1 MANPNYKN
9 YKAMSNQPK
18 KEPKKPEVVE
28 KVMMKPEVVEVVE
41 EVTPEVTPEVT
52 REPDKL
58 VGVVNCT
65 LLNVR
70 EAATKASKVLCEIN
84 KDTKVTIE
92 SEANDEWYEVT
103 TKKGIKGYCMKEFI
117 TI

>member
-1 MANPNYKN
+1 MANSNYKN

-28 KVMMKPEVVEVVE
+28 KVMLEPEVVEVVKE
-41 EVTPEVTPEVT
+41 LIPEVTK
-52 REPDKL
+52 EPDKL

-92 SEANDEWYEVT
+92 SEANDEWYEIT

>member
-1 MANPNYKN
+1 MANQNYKN

-18 KEPKKPEVVE
+18 KEHKKPEVVE
-28 KVMMKPEVVEVVE
+28 KVMLEPEVVEVVE
-41 EVTPEVTPEVT
+41 EVTPEVA

-92 SEANDEWYEVT
+92 SEANDEWYEIT

>member
-18 KEPKKPEVVE
+18 KEPKKPEAVE
-28 KVMMKPEVVEVVE
+28 KVMMEPEVVE
-41 EVTPEVTPEVT
+41 EVT

-92 SEANDEWYEVT
+92 SEANDEWYEIT

>member
-28 KVMMKPEVVEVVE
+28 EVE
-41 EVTPEVTPEVT
+41 EVIPEVTK
-52 REPDKL
+52 EPDKL

>member
-1 MANPNYKN
+1 MANQNYKN

-18 KEPKKPEVVE
+18 KEHAKPEVVE
-28 KVMMKPEVVEVVE
+28 KVMMEPEVVE
-41 EVTPEVTPEVT
+41 EVTPEVT

-92 SEANDEWYEVT
+92 SEANDEWYKVT

-117 TI
+117 TV

>member
-18 KEPKKPEVVE
+18 KEHKKPEVVE
-28 KVMMKPEVVEVVE
+28 KVMLEPEVVEVVE
-41 EVTPEVTPEVT
+41 EVEEVTPEVA

-103 TKKGIKGYCMKEFI
+103 TKNGIKGYCMKEFI

>member
-1 MANPNYKN
+1 MANQNYKN

-18 KEPKKPEVVE
+18 KEHAKPEVVE
-28 KVMMKPEVVEVVE
+28 KVMMEPEVVEVVK
-41 EVTPEVTPEVT
+41 EVIPEVTK
-52 REPDKL
+52 EPNKL

-103 TKKGIKGYCMKEFI
+103 TKNGIKGYCMKEFI

>member
-18 KEPKKPEVVE
+18 KEPKKSEVVE
-28 KVMMKPEVVEVVE
+28 KVMMEPEVVEVVE
-41 EVTPEVTPEVT
+41 EVTPEVTK
-52 REPDKL
+52 EPDKL
-58 VGVVNCT
+58 VGIVNCT

-103 TKKGIKGYCMKEFI
+103 TKNGIKGYCMKEFI

>member
-18 KEPKKPEVVE
+18 KEHKKPEVVE
-28 KVMMKPEVVEVVE
+28 KVMLEPEVVEVVKE
-41 EVTPEVTPEVT
+41 LIPEVTK
-52 REPDKL
+52 EPDKL

-92 SEANDEWYEVT
+92 SEANDEWYEIT

>member
-28 KVMMKPEVVEVVE
+28 KVRMEPEVVEVVE
-41 EVTPEVTPEVT
+41 EVTPEVT

-92 SEANDEWYEVT
+92 SEVNDEWYEVT

>member
-18 KEPKKPEVVE
+18 KEHK
-28 KVMMKPEVVEVVE
+28 KPEVVEVVE
-41 EVTPEVTPEVT
+41 EVEEVEEVTPEVA

>member
-1 MANPNYKN
+1 MANQNYKN

-28 KVMMKPEVVEVVE
+28 KVMMEPEVVEVVE
-41 EVTPEVTPEVT
+41 EATPEVT

-103 TKKGIKGYCMKEFI
+103 TKNGIKGYCMKEFI

>member
-1 MANPNYKN
+1 MANQNYKN

-18 KEPKKPEVVE
+18 KEHAKPEVVE
-28 KVMMKPEVVEVVE
+28 KVMMEPEVVE
-41 EVTPEVTPEVT
+41 EVVTEEVTAKPEVAK
-52 REPDKL
+52 EPDKL
-58 VGVVNCT
+58 VGIVNCT

-103 TKKGIKGYCMKEFI
+103 TKNGIKGYCMKEFI

>member
-28 KVMMKPEVVEVVE
+28 KVMMEPEVVE
-41 EVTPEVTPEVT
+41 EVEEVIPEVTK
-52 REPDKL
+52 EPDKL

-103 TKKGIKGYCMKEFI
+103 TKNGIKGYCMKEFI

>member
-1 MANPNYKN
+1 MANQNYKN

-18 KEPKKPEVVE
+18 KEPKKSEVVE
-28 KVMMKPEVVEVVE
+28 KVMMEPEVVEVVE
-41 EVTPEVTPEVT
+41 EVTPEVTK
-52 REPDKL
+52 EPDKL
-58 VGVVNCT
+58 VGIVNCT

-103 TKKGIKGYCMKEFI
+103 TKNGIKGYCMKEFI

>member
-1 MANPNYKN
+1 MANQNYKN

-28 KVMMKPEVVEVVE
+28 KVMMEPEVVEVVE
-41 EVTPEVTPEVT
+41 EVTPEVT

-70 EAATKASKVLCEIN
+70 EAATKASKVLYEIN

-103 TKKGIKGYCMKEFI
+103 TKNGIKGYCMKEFI

>member
-18 KEPKKPEVVE
+18 KEPKKSEVVE
-28 KVMMKPEVVEVVE
+28 KVMMEPEVVEVVE
-41 EVTPEVTPEVT
+41 EVIPEVTK
-52 REPDKL
+52 EPDKL
-58 VGVVNCT
+58 VGIVNCT

-103 TKKGIKGYCMKEFI
+103 TKNGIKGYCMKEFI

>member
-28 KVMMKPEVVEVVE
+28 KVMMEPEVVE
-41 EVTPEVTPEVT
+41 EVEEVIPEVTK
-52 REPDKL
+52 EPDKL